1 MGRIWA
7 ATALVLLV
15 AACGGDETAGVDA
28 VDVTVAVPDGADF
41 CSIFSGEYDEA
52 LGNAVPVT
60 DEAFT
65 ERTAVIVVW
74 AEALA
79 TLAPDEIA
87 DEAQDNLDYHRA
99 QAAIE
104 SAAEFIP
111 GSNAMHEWARSNC

>member
-1 MGRIWA
+1 MGRIWVA
-7 ATALVLLV
+7 AVLALLV
-15 AACGGDETAGVDA
+15 VACGGDEIA
-28 VDVTVAVPDGADF
+28 DVGAAEITVAVPDGADF
-41 CSIFSGEYDEA
+41 CSVFTGEYDAA

-60 DEAFT
+60 DEAFA

-74 AEALA
+74 AEVLV
-79 TLAPDEIA
+79 TFAPDEIA
-87 DEAQDNLDYHRA
+87 EEAQANLDYHRA